1 MKRPHHALIGG
12 KHKTHILKKAPQ
24 IGAILSNKKARTS
37 FNRNAL
43 VVTFSRNKGAQAL
56 ISPE

>member
-1 MKRPHHALIGG
+1 MKQSRHAVIGG
-12 KHKTHILKKAPQ
+12 EHKAHILKKAPQ